1 MDVLLSILIVYGIT
15 LIIVQG
21 KIFSGIKQDFSKL
34 ILKLSNYYDPTDEYL
49 QTLILSD
56 KTNVCSSLKEYYT
69 KLLKKIEKSNSDDP
83 KIKEVLALVDET
95 IVAAKEKLLASK
107 PKRMKIYTKVLAYIL
122 RKIEYLISCMMCMG
136 FWVGLGFCVLTFFFN
151 ISIFGHAIQIITG
164 TENVCVSMF
173 FIACLFSGTTW
184 IIHSVVDLLSDFKE
198 NMGLFFKK

>member
-1 MDVLLSILIVYGIT
+1 MELLLSILIVYGIT

-49 QTLILSD
+49 QTLILSN
-56 KTNVCSSLKEYYT
+56 KTNICSSLKEYYT

-83 KIKEVLALVDET
+83 KIKEVLSLVDET
-95 IVAAKEKLLASK
+95 IIAAKEKLLATR
-107 PKRMKIYTKVLAYIL
+107 PKRMRIYNKVLVYIF
-122 RKIEYLISCMMCMG
+122 KKFEQLINCMMCTG
-136 FWVGLGFCVLTFFFN
+136 FWIGLGFCVLAFFFN

-164 TENVCVSMF
+164 TENVYISMF
-173 FIACLFSGTTW
+173 LMACLFSGTTW
-184 IIHSVVDLLSDFKE
+184 IIHSIVDLLSDFKE